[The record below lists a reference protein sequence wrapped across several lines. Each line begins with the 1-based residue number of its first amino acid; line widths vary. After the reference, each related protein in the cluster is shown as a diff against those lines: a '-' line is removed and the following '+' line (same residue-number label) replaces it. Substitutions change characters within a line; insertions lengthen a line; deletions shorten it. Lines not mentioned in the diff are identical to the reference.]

1 MSNSTRLLARTS
13 LTLYLLILLTLTHI
27 PHLGPIPE
35 VPGGDKTLH
44 FTGYFIAGLLL
55 QWCFSF
61 RWQLAFAV
69 ALIALIGLGAVDEI
83 TQAFVNRTPSI
94 FDWYADDFK
103 ASGGPLAF
111 IQKFGPA
118 TAAET
123 IEGGKAKLDFADY
136 DSSLNAAK

>member
-94 FDWYADDFK
+94 FDWYAD
-103 ASGGPLAF
+103 
-111 IQKFGPA
+111 
-118 TAAET
+118 AAG
-123 IEGGKAKLDFADY
+123 IVCSSAAGSVAVKLRNFMREKN
-136 DSSLNAAK
+136 LC